1 MELHE
6 KIIHSSLN
14 IVHYTVPGMIRIL
27 LVEDEENIRDVVKLN
42 LEMEDFEVVAAS
54 NGRDAL
60 KYFRE
65 QHFDLLIL
73 DVMLPEIDGFQVC
86 EQVRLTNM
94 EVPIIFLTAKDTAM
108 DRISGLKKGA
118 DDYLT
123 KPFNLEELLLR
134 VNNLIKRTSKAPENT
149 PEVYTFG
156 NNKVNFLTYEAQ
168 NEQQAFSLTKKEAML
183 LKLLID
189 RRNEVVSRQQILQSV
204 WGYDVYPS
212 TRTIDNF
219 ILSFRKYFEADPKNP
234 NFFLSVRGVGYKFVG

>member
-1 MELHE
+1 M
-6 KIIHSSLN
+6 
-14 IVHYTVPGMIRIL
+14 RIL

-42 LEMEDFEVVAAS
+42 LEMDEFEVVS
-54 NGRDAL
+54 TDNGKDAL
-60 KYFRE
+60 KYFKE

-73 DVMLPEIDGFQVC
+73 DVMLPEIDGYQIC

-94 EVPIIFLTAKDTAM
+94 DVPIIFLTAKDASN

-123 KPFNLEELLLR
+123 KPFVLEELLLR
-134 VNNLIKRTSKAPENT
+134 VNNLIKRTSKSPDNSPEL
-149 PEVYTFG
+149 YHFG
-156 NNKVNFLTYEAQ
+156 DNKVNFATYEAAG
-168 NEQQAFSLTKKEAML
+168 NPGDFTLTKKEAML
-183 LKLLID
+183 LKLLVD

-219 ILSFRKYFEADPKNP
+219 ILSFRKYFERDPKNP
-234 NFFLSVRGVGYKFVG
+234 EFFLSVRGVGYKFVG